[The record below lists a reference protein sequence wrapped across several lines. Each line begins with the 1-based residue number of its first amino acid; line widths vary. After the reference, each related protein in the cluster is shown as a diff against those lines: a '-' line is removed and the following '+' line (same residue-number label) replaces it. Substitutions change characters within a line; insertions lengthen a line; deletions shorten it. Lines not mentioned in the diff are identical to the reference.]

1 MALLASSMK
10 PLLHPESFITTLV
23 VVGSVYCGV
32 STSNSLNQWLY
43 CLWVSW
49 PSSPRNLRSDP
60 RGQIVMGYQLYWGLI
75 IFIWAQQIIYW
86 TDTWITNLVF
96 MYLYS
101 YEILLFWFK
110 TKWYINKRLFINL
123 AFIFTGITYHNLA
136 LLGQQSRTVRTT
148 ELVFGMFNLKKIELP
163 VS

>member
-1 MALLASSMK
+1 MAQLASSMK

-23 VVGSVYCGV
+23 VVRSVYCGV

-49 PSSPRNLRSDP
+49 LSSPRNLRSDP
-60 RGQIVMGYQLYWGLI
+60 RGQIVMGYHLYWGLL

-86 TDTWITNLVF
+86 TNLFYYEKLNEFVTLHNWDTWITNLVF
-96 MYLYS
+96 NMYLYL
-101 YEILLFWFK
+101 YQILLFWFK

-123 AFIFTGITYHNLA
+123 AFIFTGSTYHNLA
-136 LLGQQSRTVRTT
+136 LLGQQS
-148 ELVFGMFNLKKIELP
+148 
-163 VS
+163 

>member
-1 MALLASSMK
+1 MAQLASSMK

-23 VVGSVYCGV
+23 VVRSVYCGV

-49 PSSPRNLRSDP
+49 LSSPRNLRSDP
-60 RGQIVMGYQLYWGLI
+60 RGEIVMGYHLYWGLM

-86 TDTWITNLVF
+86 TNLFYYEKLNEFVTLHYWDTWITNLVF

-101 YEILLFWFK
+101 YEILLFSFK
-110 TKWYINKRLFINL
+110 TKWFINKIWFTNL
-123 AFIFTGITYHNLA
+123 AFIFTGITYHNLP
-136 LLGQQSRTVRTT
+136 LVGQQS
-148 ELVFGMFNLKKIELP
+148 
-163 VS
+163 